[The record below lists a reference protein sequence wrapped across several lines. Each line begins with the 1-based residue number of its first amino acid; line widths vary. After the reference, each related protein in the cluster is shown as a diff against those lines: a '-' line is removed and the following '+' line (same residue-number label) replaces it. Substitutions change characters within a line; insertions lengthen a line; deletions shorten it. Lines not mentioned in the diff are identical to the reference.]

1 MNQDTRP
8 GDLFAPVP
16 AAQAQSALAQFRM
29 RRLQVYNWG
38 TFSELHD
45 IPVSERGFLIV
56 GRSGAGK
63 STLLDAFSALLVPP
77 RWIDFNAAAR
87 EADRAGRDRN
97 LVSYIRGAWAAQ
109 SDASS
114 GEYATRYLRAGT
126 TWSALALNYQN
137 AQGQHV
143 ALVQLFWLRGNAN
156 GNTDVKRY
164 FLIFERPFDLR
175 ELADFGN
182 SNFDVRKLKQCFP
195 EAHARDE
202 FRPYCERFMRLLG
215 IDNDMALRLLHKTQ
229 SAKNLG
235 DLNAF
240 LRDFMLDKPE
250 TFDVADRLVSEFGEL
265 NAAHQAVVTARLQ
278 VQTLAPARARHL
290 DLQHCQL
297 ERNGMEELRAGMHS
311 YRERR
316 RMDLLTDYLTALTV
330 EAEGYAGQMQRQ
342 QDTLDNRNAV
352 LRDLEHQRRAAGG
365 ERIEHLDNEKA
376 SLTAQRGE
384 RMRRREQASDA
395 SKALGWSLPPTPKG
409 FAELLGQ
416 ARQEIEQWT
425 NAGQA
430 QDAMLMLDRARTEV
444 VAERETVARELASL
458 RRQPS
463 NIPAPMLE
471 LRRDIAAAIGVAEAA
486 LPFVGELVEVKPD
499 EAPWRG
505 AIERVLHGFALSILV
520 DEQYYAALSGHINDV
535 NLGRRL
541 VYFRTGQREAGAAT
555 PLPAGA
561 LALKLNVKDGAHAGW
576 LRAEL
581 RQRYDYDCVDTL
593 KAFRAATGRA
603 LTREGQ
609 VKHSRTRHEKDD
621 RSSVDNRQHWVLGF
635 DNRDK
640 LALYEQQHRELLAHV
655 AELDAQLHAQRQQL
669 AAAGARVLQCQTLVN
684 LQWQEID
691 VLPLAERIAAIE
703 RQLRAI
709 RDGNTELQ
717 QIAAR
722 LEEQTELVRQAADS
736 LYKSNV
742 AHDTCQNK
750 IAEQRALLAALREDP
765 TLVSLTPHERQGLD
779 QRYAALP
786 EPPQL
791 RTLDAADRAVG
802 KALAADIEGQN
813 RAIADCEKYI
823 ESQFATFI
831 REWKADS
838 DGLDA
843 SLAAAT
849 DFFAKLARL
858 ETDGL
863 PAHEQRFFEL
873 LHNQSNQNL
882 AALSTYLNDAR
893 KAILERM
900 ELVNDS
906 LRQVPF
912 NQDAQHSTY
921 LHIQPG
927 DRQLPEVRAFRQDI
941 QAALSNAWSEDR
953 ESAETRFLALRKL
966 VDDLASQ
973 EPDKRRWRE
982 AVLDVRLHVDFVGKE
997 IDLDGREVEVYQSGA
1012 GKSGGQR
1019 QKLATT
1025 CLAAA
1030 LRYQLGGSEDGVPRY
1045 APVVLDEA
1053 FDKADNEFTALA
1065 MNIFANFGFQMIVAT
1080 PLKSVM
1086 TLEPFIGGACFV
1098 DIQDRRVS
1106 GVLMIEYDEAGQ
1118 RLKLPAHARDEA
1130 ALEAA
1135 G

>member
-1 MNQDTRP
+1 MNQDTRSL
-8 GDLFAPVP
+8 DLFAP
-16 AAQAQSALAQFRM
+16 AQATNTQSALEQFRM

-38 TFSELHD
+38 TFSELHE
-45 IPVSERGFLIV
+45 IPISERGFLIV

-109 SDASS
+109 SDATS
-114 GEYATRYLRAGT
+114 GEYATRYLRTGT

-137 AQGQHV
+137 AMGQHV

-156 GNTDVKRY
+156 GNGDVKRY
-164 FLIFERPFDLR
+164 FLVFERAFDLR

-182 SNFDVRKLKQCFP
+182 SNFDVRKLKQAFP
-195 EAHARDE
+195 DAHARDE

-250 TFDVADRLVSEFGEL
+250 TFEVADRLVSEFGEL
-265 NAAHQAVVTARLQ
+265 NAAHQAVVTARQQ

-290 DLQHCQL
+290 NLQQCQL
-297 ERNGMEELRAGMHS
+297 SRNGLEELRAGMHS

-316 RMDLLTDYLTALTV
+316 RMDLLTAYIAALTV

-342 QDTLDNRNAV
+342 QDTLDNRTAA

-365 ERIEHLDNEKA
+365 DQIEHLDNEKA
-376 SLTAQRGE
+376 ALTAQRAE
-384 RMRRREQASDA
+384 RMRRRKQAVDA
-395 SKALGWSLPPTPKG
+395 CAALHWSLPATPKG

-416 ARQEIEQWT
+416 ARQEIESWT

-430 QDAMLMLDRARTEV
+430 QDAMLLLDRARTEA
-444 VAERETVARELASL
+444 VAQRETVARELASL

-471 LRRDIAAAIGVAEAA
+471 LRREIAAAIGVAEAA

-520 DEQYYAALSGHINDV
+520 DEQHYAALSGHINDV

-541 VYFRTGQREAGAAT
+541 VYYRTGQREAAGAR
-555 PLPAGA
+555 PLAAGA
-561 LALKLNVKDGAHAGW
+561 LALKLNVKDGAHGAW

-581 RQRYDYDCVDTL
+581 RQRYDYDCVDSL
-593 KAFRAATGRA
+593 KAFRAAPERA

-621 RSSVDNRQHWVLGF
+621 RGSVDDRQHWVLGF

-640 LALYEQQHRELLAHV
+640 LALYDQRHRELLARV
-655 AELDAQLHAQRQQL
+655 AALDGQLQAQRQQL
-669 AAAGARVLQCQTLVN
+669 AAAGARVLHCQTLVN

-691 VLPLAERIAAIE
+691 VLPLADRIDAIE

-709 RDGNTELQ
+709 REGNAELQ
-717 QIAAR
+717 QIDAR
-722 LEEQTELVRQAADS
+722 LEAQAKLVKQAADS
-736 LYKSNV
+736 LNDADV
-742 AHDTCQNK
+742 ARRTCLGK
-750 IAEQRALLAALREDP
+750 MAEQRALLAALQEDP
-765 TLVSLTPHERQGLD
+765 SLVPLTPHQQQGLD

-791 RTLDAADRAVG
+791 RTLDGADRAVAR
-802 KALAADIEGQN
+802 ALGGEIEGLG
-813 RAIADCEKYI
+813 RDIADCEKFI
-823 ESQFATFI
+823 ESQFASFI
-831 REWKADS
+831 RQWKADS

-843 SLAAAT
+843 TLAAAA

-863 PAHEQRFFEL
+863 PAHEQRFFDL

-882 AALSTYLNDAR
+882 AALSTYLSDAR

-900 ELVNDS
+900 ELVNES

-941 QAALSNAWSEDR
+941 QAALSNAWSEER
-953 ESAETRFLALRKL
+953 ESAEARFLALRKL

-982 AVLDVRLHVDFVGKE
+982 AVLDVRLHVDFVGRE

-1030 LRYQLGGSEDGVPRY
+1030 LRYQLGGSENGMPRY

-1098 DIQDRRVS
+1098 DIRERRVS

-1118 RLKLPAHARDEA
+1118 RLKLPAHTRSEA